1 MTDTVFDAC
10 AVSIVDA
17 GRRRIVEIRR
27 IILMFDEDVMVV
39 GLCMLFDFDVFDFDA
54 LNGYIQSGRY
64 KKE

>member
-1 MTDTVFDAC
+1 MTDTVFDPC

-39 GLCMLFDFDVFDFDA
+39 GLYAF
-54 LNGYIQSGRY
+54 
-64 KKE
+64 